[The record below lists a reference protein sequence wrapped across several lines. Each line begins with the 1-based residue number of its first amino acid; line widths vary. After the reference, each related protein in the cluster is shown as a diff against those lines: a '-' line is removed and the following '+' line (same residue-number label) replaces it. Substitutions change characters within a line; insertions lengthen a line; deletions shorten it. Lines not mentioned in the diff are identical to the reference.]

1 MAFFSYFISG
11 IKSIFLYTIKFIK
24 YFLIGLFNIVIF
36 IPEYFIIGIS
46 FIFSKKKRA
55 TVKNSENKKLSWA
68 IIGTSLSVYLICV
81 FLFSRWYVQGLKIKY
96 LFYRND

>member
-1 MAFFSYFISG
+1 MAFFSYFILG

-36 IPEYFIIGIS
+36 IPKYFIIGIS

-55 TVKNSENKKLSWA
+55 TIKNSENKNEAAKKMNESPYIKGSSWVSYNNKIYGHFNNTT
-68 IIGTSLSVYLICV
+68 IIL
-81 FLFSRWYVQGLKIKY
+81 
-96 LFYRND
+96 

>member
-36 IPEYFIIGIS
+36 IPKYFIIGIS

-55 TVKNSENKKLSWA
+55 T
-68 IIGTSLSVYLICV
+68 I
-81 FLFSRWYVQGLKIKY
+81 
-96 LFYRND
+96 